1 MTASEMLLR
10 INTGD
15 GRQRG
20 RKEREQETRRAIRT
34 LLTILRR
41 KPAKG
46 KKDYEMRV
54 QIIRY
59 LTDVGSDGNE
69 R

>member
-15 GRQRG
+15 GRQR
-20 RKEREQETRRAIRT
+20 RREEREQETRRAIRT

-41 KPAKG
+41 KTAKG
-46 KKDYEMRV
+46 KMMK
-54 QIIRY
+54 
-59 LTDVGSDGNE
+59 
-69 R
+69 

>member
-15 GRQRG
+15 SSQGRREEG
-20 RKEREQETRRAIRT
+20 EQEARRASRT

-41 KPAKG
+41 KTAKG

-54 QIIRY
+54 QIICY
-59 LTDVGSDGNE
+59 LPECGV
-69 R
+69 